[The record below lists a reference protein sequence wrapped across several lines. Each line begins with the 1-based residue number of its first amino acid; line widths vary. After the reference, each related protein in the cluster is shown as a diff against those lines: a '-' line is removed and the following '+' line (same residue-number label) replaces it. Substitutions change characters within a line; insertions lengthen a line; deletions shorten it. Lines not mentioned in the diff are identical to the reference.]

1 MTNFKVSA
9 ALISETVGIMEY
21 IASALLLCS
30 SMISPWSNGNSL
42 SALRVSPFKYFIFTL
57 NAFYDVDICLQEI

>member
-30 SMISPWSNGNSL
+30 SMISP
-42 SALRVSPFKYFIFTL
+42 
-57 NAFYDVDICLQEI
+57 